1 MKNWEKNVWGFYN
14 FEIPTKLEKTVS
26 WFVNEGQYLEG
37 DICEFGVFQG
47 RGILAWAML
56 CKELGLNKKIIG
68 FDSFSGFPPIYH
80 EKDDLIQF
88 EKLHK
93 SGSITKNH
101 FDDTVR
107 LKEIRELIKQTQIS
121 VQNISSSGDFSGSQL
136 ELLQRKIELLQLDNI
151 NLVVGDFD
159 KEMVAS
165 ACDSICL
172 ALFDCDLYE
181 SYRLS
186 LMSTLPFLVENG
198 VCYLDE
204 YYSLKF
210 PGAKIAVDEIVSQYK
225 NLKLE
230 LMMREPDGFER
241 WHIVNVGN
249 SI

>member
-26 WFVNEGQYLEG
+26 WFVSEGQYLEG
-37 DICEFGVFQG
+37 DICEF
-47 RGILAWAML
+47 
-56 CKELGLNKKIIG
+56 
-68 FDSFSGFPPIYH
+68 
-80 EKDDLIQF
+80 
-88 EKLHK
+88 
-93 SGSITKNH
+93 
-101 FDDTVR
+101 
-107 LKEIRELIKQTQIS
+107 
-121 VQNISSSGDFSGSQL
+121 
-136 ELLQRKIELLQLDNI
+136 
-151 NLVVGDFD
+151 
-159 KEMVAS
+159 
-165 ACDSICL
+165 
-172 ALFDCDLYE
+172 
-181 SYRLS
+181 
-186 LMSTLPFLVENG
+186 G